1 MSRGPDAATLLRRTI
16 ERHARAGG
24 CALAIGEMRT
34 TRWASA
40 TFVGAR
46 HCVTLSVADDAASAA
61 WLGGLADA
69 ELTIRGHLV
78 ADLNL
83 VAILRDAGR
92 AEVEIEALT
101 VEV

>member
-1 MSRGPDAATLLRRTI
+1 MSRGPDAAAVLRRVI
-16 ERHARAGG
+16 ERDARAAG
-24 CALAIGEMRT
+24 CDIVLGEMRT

-61 WLGGLADA
+61 WLGGLAEA
-69 ELTIRGHLV
+69 ELPMRGHLV
-78 ADLNL
+78 ADLHL
-83 VAILRDAGR
+83 MATRRGAGR